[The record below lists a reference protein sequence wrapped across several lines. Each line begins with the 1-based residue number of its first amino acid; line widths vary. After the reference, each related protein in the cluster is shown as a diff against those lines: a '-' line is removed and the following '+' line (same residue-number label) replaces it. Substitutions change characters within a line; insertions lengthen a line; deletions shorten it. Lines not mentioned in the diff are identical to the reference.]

1 MKAIVTLIF
10 IIFIGFSA
18 NAQAASK
25 EVKVA
30 TVTYGVELN
39 VTIEKATTQDN
50 QVARLYMFKNSRVKK
65 ALSFKTKRN
74 KSKMA

>member
-10 IIFIGFSA
+10 IILIGFTA
-18 NAQAASK
+18 NAQDASK

-39 VTIEKATTQDN
+39 LTIEKATTN
-50 QVARLYMFKNSRVKK
+50 QVARLYMYKNSRVKK

>member
-1 MKAIVTLIF
+1 MKAITTLLF
-10 IIFIGFSA
+10 IILIGFTA
-18 NAQAASK
+18 NAQDTSK

-50 QVARLYMFKNSRVKK
+50 QVARLYMDKNYRVKK

-74 KSKMA
+74 KAKMA